1 MTFEILETERLKL
14 RKLTPEVFDY
24 VFANYSNEELKSF
37 LGLNA
42 DQELEKERDKHQK
55 GLATYN
61 RSFLYFQ
68 LIDKNTDTIIGG
80 CGYHTWY
87 LDHARAKIGY
97 GLFQEHYKGK
107 GLMSEALLPIID
119 YGFNTMH
126 LNRIEA
132 LIGPEN
138 TPSLQLVKRLHFT
151 QEGYLRQHYIIHN
164 GQIVDSILFSLLRS
178 EYQSR
183 SANTDSM

>member
-1 MTFEILETERLKL
+1 MTFEILETARLKL

-24 VFANYSNEELKSF
+24 IFTNYINEELKSF

-87 LDHARAKIGY
+87 LDHARAEIGY